1 MYNSVMYN
9 ANKSTAGTD
18 RVKQAMA
25 LAMALAFASM
35 VSLVALPVMA
45 QDDP

>member
-18 RVKQAMA
+18 RVKHAMA
-25 LAMALAFASM
+25 LGNGFGIRQHGFIGR
-35 VSLVALPVMA
+35 VAGDGA
-45 QDDP
+45 G